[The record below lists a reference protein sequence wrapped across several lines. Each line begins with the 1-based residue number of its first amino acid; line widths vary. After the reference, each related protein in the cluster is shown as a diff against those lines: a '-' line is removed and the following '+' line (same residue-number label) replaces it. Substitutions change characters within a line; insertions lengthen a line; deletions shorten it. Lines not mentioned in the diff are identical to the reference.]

1 MTITPAALTRTPDV
15 SAALGSLRLQ
25 RSSYIDGGLAAP
37 YRLHRAPQA
46 STLTLYVVTEGD
58 CWLVAE
64 AEKPAHLERH
74 HLALVAG
81 DHSHDIVSEP
91 GTTTPA
97 ATLAT
102 RALTPN
108 FATGRAG
115 AGDPTTRVVIGA
127 LDVAPGPGR
136 MVLSHLPPVL
146 HIFPKDTLSEGWI
159 PQTIRM
165 IAREAAD
172 SLAASEEVMTRLADA
187 LVLLAV
193 RAWVE
198 DPWTERTGMA
208 AALAD
213 SRIGAAMTAV
223 QADPARD
230 WDVAAMAATAGMSRS
245 AFSARFGE
253 LTSTTPMRYVA
264 TWRLEHAAHL
274 LATTDLTV
282 AAVAARTGYAS
293 ESAFSRAFARHH
305 GVSPAASRAPRTTG
319 VPHDE

>member
-1 MTITPAALTRTPDV
+1 MTGSLA
-15 SAALGSLRLQ
+15 SLRLQ
-25 RSSYIDGGLAAP
+25 RSSYVDAVLAAP

-46 STLTLYVVTEGD
+46 SALTLYVVTEGD
-58 CWLVAE
+58 CWLVADG
-64 AEKPAHLERH
+64 EKPTHLERH

-81 DHSHDIVSEP
+81 DHAHDIVSTPETETG
-91 GTTTPA
+91 GTA
-97 ATLAT
+97 LET
-102 RALTPN
+102 RTMTAN
-108 FATGRAG
+108 FSAGRAG
-115 AGDPTTRVVIGA
+115 DGAPTTRVVIGA

-136 MVLSHLPPVL
+136 LVLTRLPPVL

-165 IAREAAD
+165 IAREAVD
-172 SLAASEEVMTRLADA
+172 GLAASEEVMTRLADA

-213 SRIGAAMTAV
+213 SRIGAAMAAV

-230 WDVAAMAATAGMSRS
+230 WDVAAMAGTAGMSRS
-245 AFSARFGE
+245 AFSARFAE
-253 LTSTTPMRYVA
+253 LTATTPMRYVA

-282 AAVAARTGYAS
+282 AAVAARSGYAS

-305 GVSPAASRAPRTTG
+305 GIAPAASRVQHSPG
-319 VPHDE
+319 EPHDE